1 MTLER
6 REGGMARTRQPVGLG
21 LGDKE
26 RNWARRMGEATGA
39 GKPVVGKRVGYRRS
53 WRRSS
58 LGNRRAG
65 EGTVGKPV
73 GLSLDVGA
81 RIRHKGELGRKA
93 PDDLGTTRGGGGGG
107 WRGLGKPV
115 GLGLGDKARS
125 CSTPLGA
132 WGQRPRCDQQR
143 WPSPGSEQT
152 ECRWPG

>member
-107 WRGLGKPV
+107 M
-115 GLGLGDKARS
+115 ARTRQP
-125 CSTPLGA
+125 C
-132 WGQRPRCDQQR
+132 RPRSWRQGAELLDSIRCV
-143 WPSPGSEQT
+143 GSATAVRSAAVAEP
-152 ECRWPG
+152 R